1 MKTRLARHRVGAA
14 AAALIIGLAGT
25 AAHATGMV
33 VYDPAAYFKL
43 IEQAKTA
50 LDQLNEL
57 KTQVKQGEK
66 LFDSLNQASGVGQIA
81 SQLSLPSLRGILPDV
96 SALSAAAKGDLS
108 GLGSI
113 GTRADA
119 IRDANRLYTPLA
131 GDPLGADLEA
141 AGMRAARDQAL
152 GEAVSTAGAQ
162 RLTGLQTLQQA
173 IDSAPNARA
182 VLDIQARAT
191 TEQAMIANDQ
201 MRLQGLA
208 MAQAAED
215 RLQAQRDRERMAAAR
230 DARMALYQR
239 TFQ

>member
-1 MKTRLARHRVGAA
+1 MKTRLVRHRVGAA
-14 AAALIIGLAGT
+14 AAALALGLAATT
-25 AAHATGMV
+25 AQATGMV

-57 KTQVKQGEK
+57 KTQVKQGQK

-81 SQLSLPSLRGILPDV
+81 SQLSLPSLREMLPDV
-96 SALSAAAKGDLS
+96 SALAAATKGDLS

-113 GTRADA
+113 GARAGA
-119 IRDANRLYTPLA
+119 IRDANRLYTPPA
-131 GDPLGADLEA
+131 GDPLGADLDA
-141 AGMRAARDQAL
+141 AGMRAARNLAL
-152 GEAVSTAGAQ
+152 GEAVSTAGSQ
-162 RLTGLQTLQQA
+162 RLAGLQTLQQA
-173 IDSAPNARA
+173 IDTAPNARA

-215 RLQAQRDRERMAAAR
+215 RLEAQRQRERMAAAR
-230 DARMALYQR
+230 DARMALYRQG
-239 TFQ
+239 FQ